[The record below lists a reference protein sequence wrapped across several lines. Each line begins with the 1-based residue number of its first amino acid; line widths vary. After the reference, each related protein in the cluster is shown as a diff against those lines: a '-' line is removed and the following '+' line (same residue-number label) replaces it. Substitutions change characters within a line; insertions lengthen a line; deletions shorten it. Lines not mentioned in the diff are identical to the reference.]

1 MGNLLT
7 TAIAR
12 TTNTTKVLYITSDSD
27 PRSPT
32 TAFRRTPL
40 RFLRRTAP
48 DLNDPRSPMCNRTP
62 LKLAVTRDPREPT
75 AGLVRTPV
83 PAVVDDVD
91 LLDPREPTDGLVRTP
106 VPKVRSA
113 RRRLV
118 LDDDDAVD
126 ADAATVASTPFADC
140 CSELDEDSFVDVDLD
155 DTEPAESAADD
166 DDSDAPTTAT
176 TSMLFRSPVVKSRS
190 LSMRFSQIQSKFAA
204 RTPSS
209 LRKVMARQ
217 TQPAPHDSPHTVRLI
232 DSCPSSPVAA

>member
-1 MGNLLT
+1 MGNILT
-7 TAIAR
+7 TISRSSSSAVTFISVDA
-12 TTNTTKVLYITSDSD
+12 D

-48 DLNDPRSPMCNRTP
+48 DLADPRSPMCNRTP
-62 LKLAVTRDPREPT
+62 LRCAVARDPREPT

-83 PAVVDDVD
+83 PLALDADF
-91 LLDPREPTDGLVRTP
+91 DPREPTDGLVRTP
-106 VPKVRSA
+106 VPKHRSA

-118 LDDDDAVD
+118 LGDDDDTAVRS
-126 ADAATVASTPFADC
+126 VPSTPFNDC
-140 CSELDEDSFVDVDLD
+140 CSEVDQDSFVDVDLD
-155 DTEPAESAADD
+155 DDVDVAAAELELESE
-166 DDSDAPTTAT
+166 SDAPT
-176 TSMLFRSPVVKSRS
+176 SSLLFRSPAIKSRS
-190 LSMRFSQIQSKFAA
+190 ISMRFSQMQSKFAA

-217 TQPAPHDSPHTVRLI
+217 VQPAMNDSPHSIRLV

>member
-1 MGNLLT
+1 MGNILT
-7 TAIAR
+7 TISRSSSSAVTFISVDA
-12 TTNTTKVLYITSDSD
+12 D

-48 DLNDPRSPMCNRTP
+48 DLADPRSPMCNRTP
-62 LKLAVTRDPREPT
+62 LRCAVAHDPREPT

-83 PAVVDDVD
+83 PRALDADF
-91 LLDPREPTDGLVRTP
+91 DPREPTDGLVRTP
-106 VPKVRSA
+106 VPKHRSA

-118 LDDDDAVD
+118 LGDDDDAAVRS
-126 ADAATVASTPFADC
+126 VPSTPFNDC
-140 CSELDEDSFVDVDLD
+140 CSEVDQDSFVDVDLD
-155 DTEPAESAADD
+155 DDD
-166 DDSDAPTTAT
+166 DDAVDDDDVAAAAELESESDAPT
-176 TSMLFRSPVVKSRS
+176 SSLLFRSPAIKSRS
-190 LSMRFSQIQSKFAA
+190 ISMRFSQMQSKFAA

-217 TQPAPHDSPHTVRLI
+217 VQPMNDSPHSIRLV

>member
-7 TAIAR
+7 VTRAKLAPAAPA
-12 TTNTTKVLYITSDSD
+12 VVFITSDAD

-40 RFLRRTAP
+40 RALRRTAP

-62 LKLAVTRDPREPT
+62 LRCAAAHDPREPT

-83 PAVVDDVD
+83 PTTTSVTGDVV
-91 LLDPREPTDGLVRTP
+91 DPREPTAGLVRTP
-106 VPKVRSA
+106 VPKPRAV

-118 LDDDDAVD
+118 LDDAPLLLS
-126 ADAATVASTPFADC
+126 APSTPFADC
-140 CSELDEDSFVDVDLD
+140 ASEIGDEDDEDTLDTFVDVDLD
-155 DTEPAESAADD
+155 DDVVIEPECESESA
-166 DDSDAPTTAT
+166 DAPTT
-176 TSMLFRSPVVKSRS
+176 SLLFRSPAIKSAS
-190 LSMRFSQIQSKFAA
+190 LRFSQIQSKFAA

-209 LRKVMARQ
+209 LRKVMARSA
-217 TQPAPHDSPHTVRLI
+217 QPAPHDSPHAVRLV